1 MKGTITS
8 DARRAIVMVMLS
20 ASCTLLYAQIPSTS
34 SGQAY
39 PVKPVRLIA
48 PFPPGGSSDLI
59 ARILAQKM
67 SEGLGQQMIVEN
79 RPGAGS
85 NLGTQAAARAAPD
98 GYTLLITSV
107 TAAIN
112 ATLIRNPGYEL
123 TRDFAPVSKLAVG
136 PTAVVVHPS
145 VPATNVR
152 ELIRLAQSRP
162 AQLNYGSGGN
172 GTPAHIC
179 GEMFRVMGKVNI
191 THVPYK
197 GTGQSVTDLMAGQIQ
212 LVFASMP
219 VVFPHMKT
227 GRLRTLAVTGA
238 ARTPLAPNLPTVA
251 EAGIPGYAFDSWW
264 GLVTNSGVPQPIVDR
279 LYTETRRVL
288 ALPEVKERF
297 ADLGIDVL
305 QGSPAELAS
314 FTRAEIDR
322 MAKVIRETGIKAE

>member
-1 MKGTITS
+1 MPDDGPS
-8 DARRAIVMVMLS
+8 AARLYSSPVRAGVVAAIL
-20 ASCTLLYAQIPSTS
+20 AATCTPLLAQT
-34 SGQAY
+34 Y
-39 PVKPVRLIA
+39 PAKPVRLIA

-59 ARILAQKM
+59 ARILAQKL
-67 SEGLGQQMIVEN
+67 SDGLGQQMIVEN

-85 NLGTQAAARAAPD
+85 NLGTQVAARATPD
-98 GYTLLITSV
+98 GYTLLIISV

-112 ATLIRNPGYEL
+112 TTLTRNPGFDL
-123 TRDFAPVSKLAVG
+123 MRDFAPISKLAVG

-152 ELIRLAQSRP
+152 ELIRLAQARP
-162 AQLNYGSGGN
+162 GQLNYGSGGN

-238 ARTPLAPNLPTVA
+238 ARTPLAPQLPTVA

-264 GLVTNSGVPQPIVDR
+264 GLVTNTGVPQAIIDR
-279 LYTETRRVL
+279 LYGETRKVL
-288 ALPEVKERF
+288 ALPDVKERF

-314 FTRAEIDR
+314 FTRSEIER
-322 MAKVIRETGIKAE
+322 MAKVIQQTGIKAE